1 MKHTGTANLP
11 LHGGKAPKWLFGRM
25 VKLAQA
31 ITEVFIEE
39 RGHDQFIH
47 HVSDPFWFQSL
58 SCVLGFDWHSSG
70 TTTVTCHALKDALKH
85 GRMGLKVLGGKGAH
99 SKKVPTEIIRTCSDF
114 NIASDTEERL
124 LRTTRLVAKIDNA
137 ALQDGYHL
145 YHHSF
150 LLSEEGKW
158 AVIQQGM
165 NLEKKYARRYHWSWD
180 HCADFLNDPHMS
192 ILSDGSG
199 NDVLN
204 LAAGDSEDNR
214 RTQIDIIN
222 DSPGTLKRDF
232 DLLKGMDIR
241 AGLPEN
247 QMVLDSFDPE
257 LDREI
262 HVSSQSH
269 ARKLDMPRR
278 LNWNTIQNAYEIQP
292 ERYEDLL
299 LMPGFGPKTVRA
311 ISLISE
317 LIYGD
322 EASWSDPV
330 RYSFALGGKDGVP
343 YPVDRPEY
351 DNVIELY
358 REAIGDSKLGKKEK
372 LLSLRRL
379 RKYSPPYS

>member
-39 RGHDQFIH
+39 RGLDRFIN

-70 TTTVTCHALKDALKH
+70 TTTVTCHALKEALKD
-85 GRMGLKVLGGKGAH
+85 GGMGLKVLGGKGAH
-99 SKKVPTEIIRTCSDF
+99 SKKVPAEIIRSCSDF
-114 NIASDTEERL
+114 NIASDIEERL
-124 LRTTRLVAKIDNA
+124 LRTTRLVAKIDNT
-137 ALQDGYHL
+137 ALQDGYDL

-150 LLSEEGKW
+150 LLSEESKW

-165 NLEKKYARRYHWSWD
+165 NIEKKYARRYHWSWE
-180 HCADFLNDPHMS
+180 HCTDFLNDPHGS
-192 ILSDGSG
+192 ILSDGTG
-199 NDVLN
+199 TNVLN
-204 LAAGDSEDNR
+204 LATEDSEDNR
-214 RTQIDIIN
+214 KTQIDIVN
-222 DSPGTLKRDF
+222 DSPGTLKRNF
-232 DLLKGMDIR
+232 DLLKGIDIR

-247 QMVLDSFDPE
+247 QMILDSFETDLSPDVLTYGSKHTRE
-257 LDREI
+257 LN
-262 HVSSQSH
+262 
-269 ARKLDMPRR
+269 MPRK
-278 LNWNTIQNAYEIQP
+278 LNWNAIQSAYEIQP

-322 EASWSDPV
+322 EASWADPV

-351 DNVIELY
+351 DNVIEIY
-358 REAIGDSKLGKKEK
+358 RGAIGDSKLGKKEK
-372 LLSLRRL
+372 LQSLRRL

>member
-1 MKHTGTANLP
+1 MKHIGTANLP
-11 LHGGKAPKWLFGRM
+11 LHDGKAPKWLFGRM
-25 VKLAQA
+25 VKLALA

-39 RGHDQFIH
+39 RGIDQFIH
-47 HVSDPFWFQSL
+47 HVCDPFWFQSL

-70 TTTVTCHALKDALKH
+70 TTTVTCHALKEALKD
-85 GRMGLKVLGGKGAH
+85 GGMGLKVLGGKGAH
-99 SKKVPTEIIRTCSDF
+99 SKKVPAEIIRACSDF

-124 LRTTRLVAKIDNA
+124 LRTTRLVAKIDNT
-137 ALQDGYHL
+137 ALQDGYDL

-150 LLSEEGKW
+150 LLSEESKW

-165 NLEKKYARRYHWSWD
+165 NVEKKYARRYHWSWD
-180 HCADFLNDPHMS
+180 HGADFLNDPHRS
-192 ILSDGSG
+192 ILSDGTG
-199 NDVLN
+199 THVLN
-204 LAAGDSEDNR
+204 LAAGDSNDNR
-214 RTQIDIIN
+214 RTQIDIVN

-241 AGLPEN
+241 AGLPEK
-247 QMVLDSFDPE
+247 QMVLDSFEPTLKSD
-257 LDREI
+257 I
-262 HVSSQSH
+262 HLFGQGCT
-269 ARKLDMPRR
+269 RKLDMPRK
-278 LNWNTIQNAYEIQP
+278 LNWNAIQSAYEIQP

-343 YPVDRPEY
+343 YPVNRPEY
-351 DNVIELY
+351 DNVIEIY

-372 LLSLRRL
+372 LGSLRRL
-379 RKYSPPYS
+379 RRYSPPYS